1 MKGILGVYELCG
13 NSVVIV
19 WLLCGA
25 TYYLAPSFSNTWS
38 EISNL
43 LDM

>member
-19 WLLCGA
+19 WLLCGYCVVQPI
-25 TYYLAPSFSNTWS
+25 T
-38 EISNL
+38 
-43 LDM
+43 